1 MERCVPPAP
10 LPPQPPRRRG
20 GTRTFSDRIQLRREP
35 HAMAAPASIN
45 ELLDITQKSGVVDE
59 SRLNGYLQQL
69 RSQGPLPKEPSKL
82 AGLMVRDGLL
92 TLFQAEQL
100 LMGKW

>member
-1 MERCVPPAP
+1 
-10 LPPQPPRRRG
+10 
-20 GTRTFSDRIQLRREP
+20 
-35 HAMAAPASIN
+35 MAAPASIN

-92 TLFQAEQL
+92 TPTKFGRRTVVLESELQRFADEL
-100 LMGKW
+100 AARSRTK